1 MLTKQNIRRE
11 MAAKRKAL
19 EAQWLE
25 AASVKVAKNL
35 QSLDAFRAAQT
46 VALYMGMDGE
56 VDLDGLFPIC
66 RKLGKRTCIPVF
78 NAKTKLYEMAEITE
92 NTPCHTG
99 HYGIREPISPS
110 LVAMNDIDLIAV
122 PGIAFDPN
130 GTRLG
135 RGGGYYD
142 RLLEGFRGYAAG
154 VAFDF
159 QILPQIPADAHDQP
173 VECIATETRILNI

>member
-1 MLTKQNIRRE
+1 MSKERIRRE
-11 MAAKRKAL
+11 IAEKRKRL
-19 EAQWLE
+19 EARWLE
-25 AASVKVAKNL
+25 ATSARVAKNL
-35 QSLDAFRAAQT
+35 LLLEAFQSAKT
-46 VALYMGMDGE
+46 VALYMGIDGE

-78 NAKTKLYEMAEITE
+78 NAETKRYEMAQIMED
-92 NTPCHTG
+92 TPCHTG
-99 HYGIREPISPS
+99 RYGIREPISPT
-110 LVAMNDIDLIAV
+110 LVTMDEIDLIAV

-130 GTRLG
+130 GNRLG

-159 QILPQIPADAHDQP
+159 QILPKIPADAHDQP